1 MAKKKAPK
9 PINPNGP
16 LLSQEEAQML
26 CDAHEVHQL
35 LRNEEETE
43 LLEQHNPGLL
53 TAYEKLRAIADGDD
67 A

>member
-1 MAKKKAPK
+1 MTKKKVLK

-16 LLSQEEAQML
+16 LMTQEEAQLL
-26 CDAHEVHQL
+26 CDAHEVGQL

-53 TAYEKLRAIADGDD
+53 TAYEKLWAIAGGDD